1 MCDSSAFVELQ
12 RNWRAAS
19 PGGKRPAAFGSSAP
33 RMGLPHLANSKLMGL
48 HDDHKPRVKNIAPPP
63 TAAYKPT
70 ETMRIGSADGSGWTH
85 AERTRSWTDGL
96 RAKDRGGPI
105 EYVTQERTRTWNEN
119 SPRALGPGSARNR
132 RARSPHRYSRP
143 PPPPRNQQP
152 RRRSASAQRMPR
164 RYEEDDEWDA
174 RSDHSAPAWRGGNGH
189 NYSDPPSPS
198 GRSFASDFG
207 NGAPSHVSFNPE
219 AETSSFLP
227 EGDDS
232 HGGSTAVSGK
242 RQAFIEYWVSAV
254 SCNALAG
261 CTVQLKECSL

>member
-1 MCDSSAFVELQ
+1 
-12 RNWRAAS
+12 
-19 PGGKRPAAFGSSAP
+19 
-33 RMGLPHLANSKLMGL
+33 
-48 HDDHKPRVKNIAPPP
+48 
-63 TAAYKPT
+63 
-70 ETMRIGSADGSGWTH
+70 
-85 AERTRSWTDGL
+85 
-96 RAKDRGGPI
+96 
-105 EYVTQERTRTWNEN
+105 
-119 SPRALGPGSARNR
+119 
-132 RARSPHRYSRP
+132 
-143 PPPPRNQQP
+143 
-152 RRRSASAQRMPR
+152 MPR